1 MARVKRDRV
10 GAGIDA
16 SSWSI
21 GLWIIAIAAA
31 LFVLDFASA
40 ILLPTAYACIL
51 ALVLAPVARGFS
63 RLIGDGAAAV
73 ITVLMA
79 AAAIVAIIA
88 LVAPAVGDWIADAP
102 RMARSIDQKLQPL
115 KEQLQIVE
123 KVTARIQGTDP
134 KAPAAAAADGGMF
147 GSILSVGANFVSQLI
162 YVMFLTLF
170 LLALR
175 TDLRRRVILCAD
187 TPGGRLRMGHAVRD
201 IGKNVGGYLFIL
213 TCINVGVALVTAIA
227 FYLAGIPNP
236 VVWGVV
242 YGLANYVPVI
252 GPTGT
257 ILAAGL
263 VGVANEPTLVMGL
276 LGSGIMLFINAIE
289 SQAVQPWLMARRI
302 EINPV
307 AMFVALAFVVWLW
320 GIPAAIISTPMLIVA
335 YTFSK
340 YAPPLEPIAA
350 ALAPVTKPK
359 HEPPPPPPRRVRR
372 AQAAAAKDRKATVP
386 AKSAT
391 AA

>member
-1 MARVKRDRV
+1 MAAKAKT
-10 GAGIDA
+10 AGNPDLSA
-16 SSWSI
+16 WSI
-21 GLWIIAIAAA
+21 AVWIIAAAAA

-51 ALVLAPVARGFS
+51 ALLLAPIARGFS

-73 ITVLMA
+73 VTVLMA
-79 AAAIVAIIA
+79 AAAIIAVIA
-88 LVAPAVGDWIADAP
+88 LITPAIGDWIADAP
-102 RMARSIDQKLQPL
+102 KMARAIDRKLQPI
-115 KEQLQIVE
+115 KEQLEIVE
-123 KVTARIQGTDP
+123 TAQAQLQGTHPDASAP
-134 KAPAAAAADGGMF
+134 PAPAQEGGGMI
-147 GSILSVGANFVSQLI
+147 GSILSVGANFISQLI

-187 TPGGRLRMGHAVRD
+187 TASGRLRMGHAVRD
-201 IGKNVGGYLFIL
+201 IGRNVAGYLFIL

-227 FYLAGIPNP
+227 FYAAGVPNA

-242 YGLANYVPVI
+242 FGLANYVPVI

-257 ILAAGL
+257 ILAAGI
-263 VGVANEPTLVMGL
+263 VGIANEATLWQGL
-276 LGSGIMLFINAIE
+276 LGPGIMLVINAIE

-307 AMFVALAFVVWLW
+307 AMFIALAFVVWLW
-320 GIPAAIISTPMLIVA
+320 GVPAALISTPLLIVA
-335 YTFSK
+335 YTFSR
-340 YAPPLEPIAA
+340 YAPALEPIAV

-359 HEPPPPPPRRVRR
+359 HEPPPPPKR
-372 AQAAAAKDRKATVP
+372 AKNRAAPAAKAG
-386 AKSAT
+386 